1 MFDFFQFD
9 FQPLLCISKMWRWF
23 MMFHNNKTIIYMGS
37 HQCMWWSTWSLWRLM
52 IALDYKCPNVPTQK
66 VHLLLLLF
74 LEGMVLYVH
83 FLKHEICKTRKI
95 WCQTNLIQ
103 LQFFF
108 WMLCNCPWLICHNLS
123 CHKFALEFQLT
134 TLAKTSFVTFENCHL
149 FFKQEQQHTTT
160 LKYLC

>member
-1 MFDFFQFD
+1 MFEFFQYD
-9 FQPLLCISKMWRWF
+9 FQPLSCITKMWRWF

-83 FLKHEICKTRKI
+83 FLEHEICKTRKI

-108 WMLCNCPWLICHNLS
+108 ECFVIVLGLYAITFHATSLHLNFNL
-123 CHKFALEFQLT
+123 
-134 TLAKTSFVTFENCHL
+134 
-149 FFKQEQQHTTT
+149 QH
-160 LKYLC
+160 